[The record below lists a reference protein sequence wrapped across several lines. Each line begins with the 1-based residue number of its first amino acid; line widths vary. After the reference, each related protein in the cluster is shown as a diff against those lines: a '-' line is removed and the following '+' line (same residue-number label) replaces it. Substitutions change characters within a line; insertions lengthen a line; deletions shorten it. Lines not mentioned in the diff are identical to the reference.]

1 MNHLQFLEQFRKTPE
16 RKPQLTLLAAF
27 AVVIAIGAAL
37 LSCPFAQNPD
47 LPRLSFLDALFTSA
61 SATCVTGLTV
71 TDVSRQFSAFG
82 KTVVM
87 LLEQIGG
94 IGIMTFAAFFV
105 VLAGRKLSTDKE
117 NLLTSSM
124 GGKPNRTLKSL
135 LLTTMALTF
144 FTEGIGAVLL
154 TFLYAAH
161 GYDPLAA
168 LKLACFHA
176 SSAFSNAGFTLYP
189 DNLVAVQS
197 DGAILLV
204 LGVLIVLGGL
214 GFYVIQSL
222 MKWRPWQRDIRK
234 RGRLPVHCTIV
245 LWSTL
250 LLIVAGTAL
259 LLAFEWNHSLRGMTV
274 ADKLGLALFQTVST
288 RTAGFNVID
297 TGDMAVTSQFLS
309 MVLMFIGGAP
319 GSTAGGIK
327 VTTAVIMLATMSAII
342 RGRNTTL
349 IRNRMIPES
358 AIREAVAISCLS
370 VLVIGLTFGVL
381 LLTEAEVIAATH
393 TGGAC
398 GTVRLLFETISA
410 LSTNGLSVNHTA
422 TLSTAGRCIVIAAMY
437 IGRLGPMTLALSV
450 GTARRKVE
458 HIHYPEEEVLIG

>member
-27 AVVIAIGAAL
+27 AVVILVGAL
-37 LSCPFAQNPD
+37 LLWSPFAQNPN
-47 LPRLSFLDALFTSA
+47 LPRLSFLNALFTSA

-82 KTVVM
+82 KLLVM
-87 LLEQIGG
+87 MLEQIGG

-105 VLAGRKLSTDKE
+105 ILAGRKLTTDKE

-144 FTEGIGAVLL
+144 FTEGIGAAVL
-154 TFLYAAH
+154 TVLYVSH
-161 GYDPLAA
+161 GLSPLAA
-168 LKLACFHA
+168 LKLGCFHA
-176 SSAFSNAGFTLYP
+176 SSAFCNAGFTLYS
-189 DNLVAVQS
+189 DNLVSAQS
-197 DGAILLV
+197 DGWLLLV
-204 LGVLIVLGGL
+204 IGILIILGGL
-214 GFYVIQSL
+214 GFYVIQSII
-222 MKWRPWQRDIRK
+222 KWKPWLRDVRK

-250 LLIVAGTAL
+250 FLIAAGTAL
-259 LLAFEWNHSLRGMTV
+259 FLAFEWNHSLRGMTV

-297 TGDMAVTSQFLS
+297 TGEMSVATQFMS

-349 IRNRMIPES
+349 IRNRVIPES
-358 AIREAVAISCLS
+358 VIREAVAISCLS
-370 VLVIGLTFGVL
+370 ALVIGLTFGVL
-381 LLTEAEVIAATH
+381 LLTEARTLAATH
-393 TGGAC
+393 TGATC

-450 GTARRKVE
+450 GTARRKID